1 MKGWKLPIR
10 SKKGK
15 AQKTTEAHI
24 PKSPKD
30 SPAHKELV
38 KAGNALLSVALSHA
52 GPPPSLDTQ
61 IAPEQTQTAGHE
73 ERIAKALWDRV
84 LLVVN
89 DSKDRDAIYLIDEIE
104 KYISQGGSSNV
115 RPITTD
121 LVSSI
126 KEEMEHQFKDK
137 HGHNSTS
144 AYVEKTVSVLN
155 QFISVGDVA
164 VSYDPVH
171 AALPWAAVRVVLVG
185 ITANHQLNI
194 QILGGLASVTS
205 LLLQCNMY
213 QRLYLTSNS
222 TTDGIKEALEA
233 LEESLVDSYA
243 NSLYFLGFLYS
254 HRNKSMAI
262 MAPFLLN
269 DVEKKVKSLDES
281 SSQLT
286 KRADDSLFKLPYVR
300 NASSPFKYKALT
312 VHRILL
318 ESIQR
323 EYILSKLQVAQ
334 GAAYDDFSE
343 ASRDECHP
351 GTRLE
356 ILDTIYQWAVDPSS
370 PSIFWLQGL
379 AGTGKSTI
387 AQTVAKNF
395 DGKILGASFFF
406 KRGEGDRGTA
416 RRFFATIASQIIRKQ
431 PILTQVLHDIIHE
444 EPEIG
449 SKTLETQFRELWA
462 RPFKEAH
469 MESTP
474 KRMTVVIVV
483 DALDECD
490 PPKDA
495 KLLIKL
501 LTAHNIDSPIKIKI
515 FLTSRPEYHINQQ
528 FNITDSV
535 RQNMILHRVEESI
548 IQKDIRIFLE
558 NDIQEYRTQYN
569 HFEEKM
575 EQDGESSIHLCC
587 NNISNAQKRPV
598 ARDARSK
605 D

>member
-1 MKGWKLPIR
+1 MKGWKLPVK

-15 AQKTTEAHI
+15 PQKTTEAHI
-24 PKSPKD
+24 PRPSKENPV
-30 SPAHKELV
+30 HKELV
-38 KAGNALLSVALSHA
+38 RAGNALLSVALSY
-52 GPPPSLDTQ
+52 GPSPSLDAQ
-61 IAPEQTQTAGHE
+61 IAPEQKQTAGHE

-84 LLVVN
+84 LLEVKI
-89 DSKDRDAIYLIDEIE
+89 SKDRDAVSLVDEIE
-104 KYISQGGSSNV
+104 RHVLQDGSSNA
-115 RPITTD
+115 RPMTTD

-126 KEEMEHQFKDK
+126 KEAMEHQFKDK
-137 HGHNSTS
+137 HGQNSAS
-144 AYVEKTVSVLN
+144 AYIEKTISILN

-171 AALPWAAVRVVLVG
+171 AALPWAAVRAVLVG
-185 ITANHQLNI
+185 ITSSHQLNI
-194 QILGGLASVTS
+194 EILGGLASVTS
-205 LLLQCNMY
+205 LLMQCNMY
-213 QRLYLTSNS
+213 QRLYLTSS
-222 TTDGIKEALEA
+222 SVTGDIKDALEA

-243 NSLYFLGFLYS
+243 NSLLFLGFLYS

-262 MAPFLLN
+262 MAPYLLN
-269 DVEKKVKSLDES
+269 EVEKKVKNLDES
-281 SSQLT
+281 GSQLT
-286 KRADDSLFKLPYVR
+286 KRADDSLVKLPLVR
-300 NASSPFKYKALT
+300 I

-323 EYILSKLQVAQ
+323 EFILSKLQVAQ

-343 ASRDECHP
+343 ESRDECHP

-356 ILDTIYQWAVDPSS
+356 ILDTIYKWATDSYS

-387 AQTVAKNF
+387 AQTIAKNF
-395 DGKILGASFFF
+395 DGKSLGASFFF

-416 RRFFATIASQIIRKQ
+416 RRFFATIASQMIRKQ
-431 PILTQVLHDIIHE
+431 PILTQVLHGILQE

-449 SKTLETQFRELWA
+449 SKTLETQFRALWA
-462 RPFKEAH
+462 RLLREVH
-469 MESTP
+469 MKSTP
-474 KRMTVVIVV
+474 ERTTVVVVV

-490 PPKDA
+490 PPNDA

-501 LTAHNIDSPIKIKI
+501 LTAHNMDSPVKIKI

-528 FNITDSV
+528 FNITDSI

-548 IQKDIRIFLE
+548 IQSDIRIFLE
-558 NDIQEYRTQYN
+558 NDIQEYIQLYN
-569 HFEEKM
+569 HNEEKM
-575 EQDGESSIHLCC
+575 EQDTRSASTDGESSVYLCC

-598 ARDARSK
+598 ARDTRSK